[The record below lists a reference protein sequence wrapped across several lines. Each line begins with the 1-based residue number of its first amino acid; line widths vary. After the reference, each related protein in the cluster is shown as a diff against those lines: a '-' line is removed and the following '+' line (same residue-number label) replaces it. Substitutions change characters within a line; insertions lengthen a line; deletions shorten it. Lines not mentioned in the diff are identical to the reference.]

1 MSLTDAEQL
10 RAARSMTGL
19 TQAELAEKSGVSLP
33 TIKRLELGRGLLPV
47 RLATLLKLQ
56 RALETAGVEFIAAG
70 SDGGPGLR
78 LKARA
83 ERSAP
88 AGT

>member
-19 TQAELAEKSGVSLP
+19 TKAELAEKSGVSLP

-78 LKARA
+78 LKTRA

>member
-1 MSLTDAEQL
+1 MP
-10 RAARSMTGL
+10 GL

-70 SDGGPGLR
+70 NGGGPGLR
-78 LKARA
+78 LKTSA
-83 ERSAP
+83 ERSTP
-88 AGT
+88 AGTLRSHSS

>member
-1 MSLTDAEQL
+1 
-10 RAARSMTGL
+10 MTGL

-56 RALETAGVEFIAAG
+56 RALESAGVEFIAAG
-70 SDGGPGLR
+70 GDGGPGLR
-78 LKARA
+78 LKTRA
-83 ERSAP
+83 EGSA
-88 AGT
+88 AAAT

>member
-19 TQAELAEKSGVSLP
+19 TQAELADKSGVSLP

-56 RALETAGVEFIAAG
+56 RALESAGVEFIAAG
-70 SDGGPGLR
+70 SGGGPGLR

-88 AGT
+88 AGP